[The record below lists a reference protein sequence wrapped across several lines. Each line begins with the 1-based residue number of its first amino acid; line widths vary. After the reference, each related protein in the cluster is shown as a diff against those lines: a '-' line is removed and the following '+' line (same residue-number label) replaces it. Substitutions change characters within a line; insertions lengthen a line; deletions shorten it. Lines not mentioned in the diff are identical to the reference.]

1 MTSEVKSNSDCDGC
15 RYGCCLCCCCC
26 EDRLP
31 PKAKKIKD
39 ALDSI
44 EAYRAHQLEK
54 LRENYNLQVCPIP
67 GNWGFCPGNSY
78 PLRKGLLTLEL
89 RGRS

>member
-1 MTSEVKSNSDCDGC
+1 MKFSKPCF

-31 PKAKKIKD
+31 PKAKKIKE

-44 EAYRAHQLEK
+44 EAYRAQQLEK
-54 LRENYNLQVCPIP
+54 LRENYNLQV
-67 GNWGFCPGNSY
+67 G
-78 PLRKGLLTLEL
+78 
-89 RGRS
+89 